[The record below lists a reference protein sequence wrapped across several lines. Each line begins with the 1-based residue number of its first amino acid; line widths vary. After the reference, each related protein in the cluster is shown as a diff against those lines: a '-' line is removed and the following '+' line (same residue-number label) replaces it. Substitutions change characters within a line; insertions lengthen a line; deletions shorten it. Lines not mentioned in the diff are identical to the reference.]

1 MDMDNMTTLDW
12 ITWTIGEIGQN
23 CQLSYVRLKLKKVS
37 NSRNH
42 ETLRLE
48 FKTLKHRFV
57 RSFKTF
63 FWLCRHALQAEAK
76 EPLVQKMH

>member
-1 MDMDNMTTLDW
+1 MDMDKMTTLDW

-23 CQLSYVRLKLKKVS
+23 CQLSYVSLKLKKVS

-63 FWLCRHALQAEAK
+63 FLALPALQAEAK